1 MNQLLC
7 YTLLFAQVLWVQ
19 ALQAQQPLY
28 LFEQLPTEIGLT
40 HGIINCFWQDH
51 RGFLWFGTWSG
62 LGRYDGYEVKIYRPK
77 SGHNNGLHSDQITA
91 IVEDQNQQL
100 WIGTVNAGF
109 YRFDREK
116 ELFINF
122 RHDPTNANSLSNN
135 DVWSLFADSK
145 GFIWVGTE
153 KGINRFDPR
162 TNTFLNILVLDNV
175 KNGHA
180 ADYIYSICETPDGSI
195 WYTTNRGLNRIKFE
209 TAYRY
214 HLEHYQLNTPLPNG
228 FSLDDFIYKVRP
240 SKNLKNTIW
249 LGTKAG
255 LKKVT
260 YHTTDLNSL
269 QIKSYSANPADPQGL
284 SHNVIS
290 DIWEED
296 NGNVWIGTFNGL
308 NLFDPK
314 TEKFRRFV
322 SQPYEAYSLS
332 NNWVYE
338 LYQDHSGILWIGT
351 GKGINKLNLR
361 NKPFHSIRL
370 ERGARSTNST
380 VTAFCQGNQHNQI
393 WVGTNGGLNKLYFD
407 GHNNNV
413 QHYTL
418 APKYLADFA
427 NFTTGVSLDSDG
439 WIWIST
445 QGAGVL
451 RVREKDIPSK
461 GGKLTHLEQFTKGKL
476 NDDYVIYMHDAGS
489 NRIWFGLWD
498 GGIDLY
504 NKKTGVVHHFQTVDE
519 ISLTA
524 FPNVNIIESKE
535 GNNIILWVGTR
546 GNGVMKLSY
555 DVYNN
560 KLHLE
565 KHYKYNANK
574 KGALSNDK
582 INSLF
587 LDSQQRL
594 WVSTG
599 EGLSVLNAQT
609 NNFHT
614 FTQNDGLPDN
624 TIQTVLEDAQGTIW
638 VSTTNGIANMK
649 WQNGKWQIRNYDVL
663 DGLQDNFFN
672 NNCGLRMPSGLLS
685 FGGVEGLNIF
695 APKQICI
702 DSTPPM
708 TAFSDFMLFNKSVP
722 IGKMQNGRTILNNY
736 ITETNHI
743 ILNHRE
749 NVLSFEFASLHF
761 AEPKKNKFA
770 YKLEGFDP
778 DWVYTDSEK
787 RYAHYTNLPYRD
799 FIFKVKSA
807 NGDGIW
813 SKPISLRVTIKPPFW
828 LTWWAFT
835 VYAALFVALLY
846 VGWWVTHMR
855 ATFRSRLALEQ
866 IEREKLE
873 EVNQVKL
880 QFFTNISHELRTP
893 LTLIISPLEQL
904 VREKSNDR
912 ALLRVLSMMHQNA
925 GKLLTMI
932 NQLLDFRKSEA
943 GLMKIRAEKT
953 NLTFFIKEIIL
964 SFKAFARE
972 HQIELKFYSENEEI
986 VAWID
991 RDQIEKAMFNL
1002 LSNAFKF
1009 TPDGGIVEVKILEN
1023 IEKEQVIIL
1032 VSDSGQGIESAQL
1045 DKIFAPFHQGDN
1057 QPQQAI
1063 FSGTGIGLA
1072 LVKTIMD
1079 QHHGEVNV
1087 ASEPGN
1093 GAIFSL
1099 VLRTGYAHF
1108 KPEEIAAEPIKS
1120 AFAEQFVLH
1129 ESSEAVVHEDDQDA
1143 HSQQTKPHLLIV
1155 EDNADIRIYLKEN
1168 LRTDYDVTEA
1178 ADGIEA
1184 LEKARETPP
1193 DLILS
1198 DITMPRMDGIEFCR
1212 HIKRDI
1218 LTSHIPV
1225 VLLTARTS
1233 MVYKIDG
1240 LETGADDYI
1249 TKPFSMQLLKVRI
1262 KNLIH
1267 IRTTLRE
1274 KFGKTF
1280 DLAPSAV
1287 TVTSLDEEFLQHIL
1301 DIVEQHLD
1309 DNDFSIDCLAKKMT
1323 MSRMQLYRKVKA
1335 LTNEAPNTLIRTIR
1349 LKRAAQ
1355 LLATHQYN
1363 ISEVA
1368 YKVGFS
1374 DLKYF
1379 RERFKEQFGVIPSAY
1394 NSQ

>member
-1 MNQLLC
+1 MRHLLR
-7 YTLLFAQVLWVQ
+7 YALLVNSVLFTLLLHG
-19 ALQAQQPLY
+19 QQPLY
-28 LFEQLPTEIGLT
+28 RFEQLPTQIGLT
-40 HGIINCFWQDH
+40 HGIINCFLQDH
-51 RGFLWFGTWSG
+51 KGFLWFGTWSG
-62 LGRYDGYEVKIYRPK
+62 LGRYDGYEVKIFRPE
-77 SGHNNGLHSDQITA
+77 SGNSNGLLSDQITS
-91 IVEDQNQQL
+91 IVEDQNHQL
-100 WIGTVNAGF
+100 WIGTINSGF
-109 YRFDREK
+109 YRFDRAKEK
-116 ELFINF
+116 FINF
-122 RHDPTNANSLSNN
+122 RHDAEHLNSLSNN

-145 GFIWVGTE
+145 GYIWIGTE
-153 KGINRFDPR
+153 KGLNRFDPR
-162 TNTFLNILVLDNV
+162 TNTFMNILVPDPV
-175 KNGHA
+175 EEGYTS
-180 ADYIYSICETPDGSI
+180 DYIYSICETPDGSI
-195 WYTTNRGLNRIKFE
+195 WSTTNRGLNRIKFK
-209 TAYRY
+209 TKDQFY
-214 HLEHYQLNTPLPNG
+214 LEHYRLNTPLPNG

-240 SKNLKNTIW
+240 SKKFKNTIW

-260 YHTTDLNSL
+260 YDIKDFKSL
-269 QIKSYSANPADPQGL
+269 QIESYHADPSDPEGL

-296 NGNVWIGTFNGL
+296 NGNVWIATFNGL
-308 NLFDPK
+308 NLFNPVTK
-314 TEKFRRFV
+314 KFRRFV
-322 SQPYEAYSLS
+322 SQPHEAYSLS

-361 NKPFHSIRL
+361 NKPFHTIRL
-370 ERGARSTNST
+370 EGGARSTNST
-380 VTAFCQGNQHNQI
+380 VTSFCKGNQYDQI
-393 WVGTNGGLNKLYFD
+393 WVGTNGGLNKLHFD
-407 GHNNNV
+407 GHHNEI

-418 APKYLADFA
+418 VSKQLSDFA

-451 RVREKDIPSK
+451 RVREKDIPAQ
-461 GGKLTHLEQFTKGKL
+461 GGKLTDLEQFTKGQL
-476 NDDYVIYMHDAGS
+476 NDDYVIYLHDADP

-504 NKKTGVVHHFQTVDE
+504 NKKTGIIHHFQTADE

-524 FPNVNIIESKE
+524 FPNVSILESRE
-535 GNNIILWVGTR
+535 GDKVILWVGTR

-555 DVYNN
+555 DVYKN
-560 KLHLE
+560 KLHLD
-565 KHYKYNANK
+565 KHYKYKA
-574 KGALSNDK
+574 GQRGTLSNDK
-582 INSLF
+582 INNLF

-594 WVSTG
+594 WVATG
-599 EGLSVLNAQT
+599 EGLNVLDPQT
-609 NNFHT
+609 NVFQT
-614 FTQNDGLPDN
+614 FTQYDGLPDN
-624 TIQTVLEDAQGTIW
+624 TIQTVLEDAQGNIW
-638 VSTTNGIANMK
+638 ISTTSGIASMK
-649 WQNGKWQIRNYDVL
+649 WQNGKLQIRNYDVL

-672 NNCGLRMPSGLLS
+672 NNCGMRLPSGLLS

-695 APKQICI
+695 APEQIRM

-708 TAFSDFMLFNKSVP
+708 TAISDFMLFNKSVP
-722 IGKMQNGRTILNNY
+722 IGKMQNGRTILHNY
-736 ITETNHI
+736 ITETDHI

-799 FIFKVKSA
+799 FTFLVKSA
-807 NGDGIW
+807 NSDGIW
-813 SKPISLRVTIKPPFW
+813 SAPVSLKVTVKPPFW
-828 LTWWAFT
+828 LTWWA
-835 VYAALFVALLY
+835 YLLY
-846 VGWWVTHMR
+846 ILLFITLLYAVWWVTHMR
-855 ATFRSRLALEQ
+855 AAFRNRLALERV
-866 IEREKLE
+866 EREKLE
-873 EVNQVKL
+873 EVNQIKL

-904 VREKSNDR
+904 VKEKSNDR
-912 ALLRVLSMMHQNA
+912 SLLRVLFMMHQNA

-953 NLTFFIKEIIL
+953 NLTFFLRDIIL
-964 SFKAFARE
+964 SFKVFANE
-972 HQIELKFYSENEEI
+972 HHIDLIFNSNNEEI

-991 RDQIEKAMFNL
+991 RDQMEKALFNL

-1009 TPDGGIVEVKILEN
+1009 TPDGGKVEVNLSESL
-1023 IEKEQVIIL
+1023 EKEQIIIR
-1032 VSDSGQGIESAQL
+1032 VADSGQGIAPEQL
-1045 DKIFAPFHQGDN
+1045 DKIFAPFHQGN
-1057 QPQQAI
+1057 TQPQQAI
-1063 FSGTGIGLA
+1063 FAGTGIGLA
-1072 LVKTIMD
+1072 LVKTIME
-1079 QHHGEVNV
+1079 QHKGKVKAE
-1087 ASEPGN
+1087 SEPGN
-1093 GAIFSL
+1093 GAVFSL
-1099 VLRTGYAHF
+1099 ILRAGNEHF
-1108 KPEEIAAEPIKS
+1108 TPEEIAQHPAKS
-1120 AFAEQFVLH
+1120 ALAERFVLSDAT
-1129 ESSEAVVHEDDQDA
+1129 EVAMNETTSEVNVPI
-1143 HSQQTKPHLLIV
+1143 TKPHLLIV
-1155 EDNADIRIYLKEN
+1155 EDNADIRNYIKEN
-1168 LRTDYDVTEA
+1168 LRADYDVTEA
-1178 ADGIEA
+1178 ADGVEA

-1198 DITMPRMDGIEFCR
+1198 DVTMPRMDGIEFCR
-1212 HIKRDI
+1212 HIKSDI

-1267 IRTTLRE
+1267 IRETLRE

-1280 DLAPSAV
+1280 ELSPSAV
-1287 TVTSLDEEFLQHIL
+1287 TVTSLDEAFLQRIL

-1335 LTNEAPNTLIRTIR
+1335 LTNETPNTLIRTIR

-1355 LLATHQYN
+1355 LLATQQFN

-1379 RERFKEQFGVIPSAY
+1379 RERFKEQFGVIPSEY
-1394 NSQ
+1394 EP